1 MIVIDFVLVA
11 VTAVIIGM
19 MAVMTVILTQLSSR
33 LRGQDGQGMGLQ
45 QLIMMMVIVATASR

>member
-33 LRGQDGQGMGLQ
+33 LL
-45 QLIMMMVIVATASR
+45 

>member
-1 MIVIDFVLVA
+1 MLWMSKAMMYVAATDRGAVMALFVIDFVLVA

-33 LRGQDGQGMGLQ
+33 LL
-45 QLIMMMVIVATASR
+45 